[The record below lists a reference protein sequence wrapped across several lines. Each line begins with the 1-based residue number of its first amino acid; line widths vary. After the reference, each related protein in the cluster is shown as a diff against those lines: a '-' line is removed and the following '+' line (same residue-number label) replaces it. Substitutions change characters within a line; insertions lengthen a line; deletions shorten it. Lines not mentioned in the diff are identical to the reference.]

1 MNENKNAL
9 DYYLGEFLTSSYIE
23 SDNQFVD
30 KLVLI
35 FNERSITIT
44 PIPDTDE
51 LNIQFVNNTNQV
63 NSDSS
68 KTIFNEFIGK
78 KLSFTWKAVNSNG
91 YFDLLVFAFDNL
103 QPDISILS
111 EGSSLKFFKMTMI

>member
-9 DYYLGEFLTSSYIE
+9 DYYLGEFLTSSHIE

-35 FNERSITIT
+35 FNERSIMIT

-51 LNIQFVNNTNQV
+51 LNIEFVNNTNQV